1 MHWNQIDTNTSRFQ
15 EALQQRW
22 TKLTVDDIEGISG
35 ERDQLALKLQELYN
49 INEEEAERQLQ
60 EWEADFWTG
69 A

>member
-1 MHWNQIDTNTSRFQ
+1 MNWSQIDTNTSQFQ

-22 TKLTVDDIEGISG
+22 TKLTVDDIEEISG

-49 INEEEAERQLQ
+49 MNVEEAERQLQ

>member
-1 MHWNQIDTNTSRFQ
+1 MSWNQIEANWPQFQ
-15 EALQQRW
+15 EAVQRRW
-22 TKLTVDDIEGISG
+22 NKLTADHIKEVSG

-49 INEEEAERQLQ
+49 IDDEEAERQLQ

>member
-1 MHWNQIDTNTSRFQ
+1 MNWNQIDANWPHFQ
-15 EALQQRW
+15 EAVRQRW
-22 TKLTVDDIEGISG
+22 NKLTAEHIEEVSG

-49 INEEEAERQLQ
+49 IDDEEAERQLQ

>member
-1 MHWNQIDTNTSRFQ
+1 MNWNQTDANWPHFQ
-15 EALQQRW
+15 EAVRQRW
-22 TKLTVDDIEGISG
+22 NKLTAEHIEEISG

-49 INEEEAERQLQ
+49 IDDEEAERQLQ

>member
-1 MHWNQIDTNTSRFQ
+1 MHWNQIDTTTPRFQ

-22 TKLTVDDIEGISG
+22 TKLTVDKIEEISG